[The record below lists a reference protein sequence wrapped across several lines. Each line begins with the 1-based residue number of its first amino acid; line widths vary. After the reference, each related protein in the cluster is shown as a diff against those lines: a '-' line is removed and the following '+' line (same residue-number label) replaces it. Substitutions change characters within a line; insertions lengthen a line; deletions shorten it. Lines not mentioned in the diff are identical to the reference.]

1 MMMVEQ
7 TLPVIC
13 DLIATDHTGDTDLVP
28 CRLKCLVYTAQVAS
42 KEYHHRMPPRIR
54 QLIKTILT
62 IASIV
67 LFFAVVTF
75 RFLLQWTNDIL
86 YEYLT
91 TLMIGMLLLMGTAG
105 TGLSLFYPLPAKTR
119 LDRQAYLFTIFLI
132 FLATGFWILI
142 RGITGLIGL

>member
-1 MMMVEQ
+1 
-7 TLPVIC
+7 
-13 DLIATDHTGDTDLVP
+13 
-28 CRLKCLVYTAQVAS
+28 
-42 KEYHHRMPPRIR
+42 MPPRIR

-91 TLMIGMLLLMGTAG
+91 TLMIGMLFLMGAAG
-105 TGLSLFYPLPAKTR
+105 TGLSLFYPLPGKTR

>member
-1 MMMVEQ
+1 M
-7 TLPVIC
+7 
-13 DLIATDHTGDTDLVP
+13 
-28 CRLKCLVYTAQVAS
+28 S
-42 KEYHHRMPPRIR
+42 PRTR

-67 LFFAVVTF
+67 LFLAGVTF
-75 RFLLQWTNDIL
+75 RFLLQRTGEVI

-91 TLMIGMLLLMGTAG
+91 ALMIGMLLLAVTVV
-105 TGLSLFYPLPAKTR
+105 TGLSLFHPLPGKTR

-132 FLATGFWILI
+132 LLAAGSWILI